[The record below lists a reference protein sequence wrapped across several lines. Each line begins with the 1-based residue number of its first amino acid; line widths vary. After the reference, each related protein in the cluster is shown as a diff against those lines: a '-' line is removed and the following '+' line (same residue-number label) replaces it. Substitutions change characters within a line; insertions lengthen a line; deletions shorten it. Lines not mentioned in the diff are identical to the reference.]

1 MSGRAF
7 LSLGANLGDRK
18 ATIGAAL
25 HALEEGGARM
35 IRRSSFYETAPVGK
49 TDQPWFLNMAVEV
62 ESALSPRDLLALC
75 ERVEHAL
82 GRVRTERWGPR
93 PIDIDILMY
102 DGVATAT
109 PELVLPHPRMTER
122 AFVLLP
128 LLEIAPDAT
137 LPDGRPV
144 RAFLDNVSDQ
154 DVRRVD

>member
-25 HALEEGGARM
+25 HALQEGAAR
-35 IRRSSFYETAPVGK
+35 IVRRSSFYETAPVGK

-62 ESALSPRDLLALC
+62 ETALSPQDLLALC
-75 ERVEHAL
+75 QRVEHAL

-93 PIDIDILMY
+93 PIDIDILLY
-102 DGVATAT
+102 DGLTAAS
-109 PELVLPHPRMTER
+109 PELTIPHPRMTER
-122 AFVLLP
+122 RFVLVS
-128 LLEIAPDAT
+128 LLEIAPDAA
-137 LPDGRPV
+137 LPDGRRLQP
-144 RAFLDNVSDQ
+144 FLERVSDQ